1 MESRIET
8 PAKSTWQTTALVVLA
23 AALVLA
29 GLALRVPGARSPSSE
44 AHL

>member
-8 PAKSTWQTTALVVLA
+8 PAESTWQTTAVVVLA
-23 AALVLA
+23 AALMLA
-29 GLALRVPGARSPSSE
+29 GLALRVPGALSPASE